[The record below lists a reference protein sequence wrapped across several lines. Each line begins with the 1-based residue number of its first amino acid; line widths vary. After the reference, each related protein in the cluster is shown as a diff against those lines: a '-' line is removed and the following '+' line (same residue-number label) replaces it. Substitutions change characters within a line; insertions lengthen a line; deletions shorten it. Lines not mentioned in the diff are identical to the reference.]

1 MSCRNRPRVSTGS
14 PGSAGRATPTPSA
27 RGWSGSS
34 GGWRRS
40 PGAFF
45 APLEAE
51 TEAPEIGEEAAA
63 IVARWPGYPALRSTR
78 GQEIFERLKPGFLA
92 SFDKAAKPLEAL
104 QNFDGFLRGL
114 PAGVQLF
121 SMFEANPPLVDL
133 IVDISA
139 TAPRLS
145 RYLSRHSVVLDAVL
159 DGRFFAPWPGRDALD
174 GGAARALRGAG
185 LRAEP
190 RQRAALAARM
200 AFPHRRASVARPDH
214 ARHGGAALHRPRRCR
229 GHRALA
235 AGLRRGR
242 GGHGPAPGGA
252 AR

>member
-1 MSCRNRPRVSTGS
+1 MIDDAQTHVLPKSRGRLRPARAVLRGGRHGAL
-14 PGSAGRATPTPSA
+14 PRAAGPR
-27 RGWSGSS
+27 SS
-34 GGWRRS
+34 GGWRPS

-51 TEAPEIGEEAAA
+51 TPAPEIGEEAAN

-104 QNFDGFLRGL
+104 QSFDGFLRGL

-121 SMFEANPPLVDL
+121 SMFEANPQLVDL

-145 RYLSRHSVVLDAVL
+145 RYLSRHSAVLDAVL
-159 DGRFFAPWPGRDALD
+159 DGRFFAPWPGREALVAD
-174 GGAARALRGAG
+174 LRERLKGAG
-185 LRAEP
+185 LRGQP
-190 RQRAALAARM
+190 R
-200 AFPHRRASVARPDH
+200 
-214 ARHGGAALHRPRRCR
+214 
-229 GHRALA
+229 
-235 AGLRRGR
+235 
-242 GGHGPAPGGA
+242 
-252 AR
+252 